1 MYKNNFT
8 RPAEGETPI
17 EIKIFNDFDQSQED
31 FWQYFTRLTPDRS
44 YQTDIFYFDDS
55 NSELPRKIEELRDMD
70 DSEIMDKIP
79 DGYTVHRS
87 VGYCQGDIAYVIYKE
102 PESMQMNQCID
113 SILWDVPVYIEIR
126 VGNEVL
132 ANGDLLEDSYKYSKE
147 EVISHYDD
155 PKVRQFLEE
164 HLPNSQSEIK

>member
-1 MYKNNFT
+1 MNKNNFT

-17 EIKIFNDFDQSQED
+17 EIKIFNDFDQSAQD
-31 FWQYFTRLTPDRS
+31 FAEFFTRLTPDRS

-55 NSELPRKIEELRDMD
+55 NSELPRKIEKLSDLD

-79 DGYTVHRS
+79 AGYTVHRS
-87 VGYCQGDIAYVIYKE
+87 VGYCQGDIVYVIYKGT
-102 PESMQMNQCID
+102 ESMQMNQCID

-132 ANGDLLEDSYKYSKE
+132 TNGDLLNDSYKYSKE

-164 HLPNSQSEIK
+164 HLPNSQSEI

>member
-8 RPAEGETPI
+8 RPAENETPI
-17 EIKIFNDFDQSQED
+17 EIEICNDFEQSAQD
-31 FWQYFTRLTPDRS
+31 FADFFTRLTPDRS

-55 NSELPRKIEELRDMD
+55 NSELPHKIEKLSDLD

-79 DGYTVHRS
+79 AGYTVHRS
-87 VGYCQGDIAYVIYKE
+87 VGYCQGDIVYVIYKGT
-102 PESMQMNQCID
+102 ESMQMNQCID

-132 ANGDLLEDSYKYSKE
+132 ANGDLLNDSYKYSKE

-164 HLPNSQSEIK
+164 HLPNSQSEI

>member
-17 EIKIFNDFDQSQED
+17 EIKIFNDFDQSAQD
-31 FWQYFTRLTPDRS
+31 FSEFFTRLTPNRR
-44 YQTDIFYFDDS
+44 YQASIYYFNDS
-55 NSELPRKIEELRDMD
+55 DSEIPPEIEELLDLD

-79 DGYTVHRS
+79 AGYAVHRS
-87 VGYCQGDIAYVIYKE
+87 VGYCQGDIVYVIYKGT
-102 PESMQMNQCID
+102 ESMQMNQCID
-113 SILWDVPVYIEIR
+113 SILWDVPVFIEIR

-132 ANGDLLEDSYKYSKE
+132 TNGDLLNDNYKYSKE

-164 HLPNSQSEIK
+164 HLPNSQSEI

>member
-1 MYKNNFT
+1 MKVNNFT

-17 EIKIFNDFDQSQED
+17 EIQICNDFSQSQED
-31 FWQYFTRLTPDRS
+31 FLTFFIPLTPNRQ
-44 YQTDIFYFDDS
+44 YQASIYYFDDS
-55 NSELPRKIEELRDMD
+55 ASELPPEIEELRDLD

-79 DGYTVHRS
+79 AGYTVHRS
-87 VGYCQGDIAYVIYKE
+87 VGYSQGDIVYVIYKE

-132 ANGDLLEDSYKYSKE
+132 TNGDLLDDTYNYSKE

-164 HLPNSQSEIK
+164 HLPNSQSEI

>member
-8 RPAEGETPI
+8 RPAENETPI
-17 EIKIFNDFDQSQED
+17 EIKIFNDYDQSSHD
-31 FWQYFTRLTPDRS
+31 FDDFFTRLTPDRS
-44 YQTDIFYFDDS
+44 YQTDVFYFNDS
-55 NSELPRKIEELRDMD
+55 DSEIPSEIKELRDMD

-79 DGYTVHRS
+79 EGYVVHRS

-113 SILWDVPVYIEIR
+113 SILWNVPVYIEIR
-126 VGNEVL
+126 VGNEIL
-132 ANGDLLEDSYKYSKE
+132 TNGDLLNDTYKYNKE

-164 HLPNSQSEIK
+164 NLPNSQAEI

>member
-8 RPAEGETPI
+8 RPAENETPI
-17 EIKIFNDFDQSQED
+17 EIEIQNDFEQSAQD
-31 FWQYFTRLTPDRS
+31 FAEFFTRLTPDRS

-55 NSELPRKIEELRDMD
+55 NSELPRKIEKLSDLD

-79 DGYTVHRS
+79 AGYTVHRS
-87 VGYCQGDIAYVIYKE
+87 VGYCQGDIVYVIYKGT
-102 PESMQMNQCID
+102 ESMQMNQCID

-164 HLPNSQSEIK
+164 HLPNSQSEI

>member
-1 MYKNNFT
+1 
-8 RPAEGETPI
+8 
-17 EIKIFNDFDQSQED
+17 
-31 FWQYFTRLTPDRS
+31 
-44 YQTDIFYFDDS
+44 
-55 NSELPRKIEELRDMD
+55 
-70 DSEIMDKIP
+70 
-79 DGYTVHRS
+79 
-87 VGYCQGDIAYVIYKE
+87 
-102 PESMQMNQCID
+102 MQMNQCID

-164 HLPNSQSEIK
+164 NLANSQSEI

>member
-8 RPAEGETPI
+8 RPAENEKPI
-17 EIKIFNDFDQSQED
+17 EIVICNDFEQSSQD
-31 FWQYFTRLTPDRS
+31 FADFFTRLTPDRS
-44 YQTDIFYFDDS
+44 YQTDVFYFNNSD
-55 NSELPRKIEELRDMD
+55 SELPPEIEELRDLD
-70 DSEIMDKIP
+70 DSDIMDKIP
-79 DGYTVHRS
+79 AGYTVHRS

-113 SILWDVPVYIEIR
+113 LILWNVPVFIEIR
-126 VGNEVL
+126 VGNEIL
-132 ANGDLLEDSYKYSKE
+132 TNGDLLNDMYNYSKE

-164 HLPNSQSEIK
+164 RLPNSQAEI

>member
-1 MYKNNFT
+1 MNKNNFT

-17 EIKIFNDFDQSQED
+17 EIEIFNFWDQSSQDFED
-31 FWQYFTRLTPDRS
+31 FFTRLTPNRR
-44 YQTDIFYFDDS
+44 YQASIYYFNGSD
-55 NSELPRKIEELRDMD
+55 SELPPEIEELSDLD

-79 DGYTVHRS
+79 AGYTVHRS

-132 ANGDLLEDSYKYSKE
+132 TNGDLLEDSYKYSKE

-164 HLPNSQSEIK
+164 HLPNSQAEI

>member
-8 RPAEGETPI
+8 RPAENETPI
-17 EIKIFNDFDQSQED
+17 EIKIFNDFDQSAQD
-31 FWQYFTRLTPDRS
+31 FAEFFTRLTPDRS

-55 NSELPRKIEELRDMD
+55 NSELPRKIEKLSDLD

-79 DGYTVHRS
+79 AGYTVHRS
-87 VGYCQGDIAYVIYKE
+87 VGYCQGDIVYVIYKGT
-102 PESMQMNQCID
+102 ESMQMNQCID

-132 ANGDLLEDSYKYSKE
+132 TNGDLLNDSYKYSKE

-164 HLPNSQSEIK
+164 HLPNSQSEI

>member
-8 RPAEGETPI
+8 RPAENETPI
-17 EIKIFNDFDQSQED
+17 EIEIINDFEQSSQD
-31 FWQYFTRLTPDRS
+31 FDDFFTRLTPNRR
-44 YQTDIFYFDDS
+44 YQADIYYFGD
-55 NSELPRKIEELRDMD
+55 EVPPEIEELLDMD

-79 DGYTVHRS
+79 EKYVCHRS
-87 VGYCQGDIAYVIYKE
+87 IGYSQGDIAYVIYKE

-132 ANGDLLEDSYKYSKE
+132 TNGDLLNDTYKYSKE

-164 HLPNSQSEIK
+164 HLPNSQSEI

>member
-17 EIKIFNDFDQSQED
+17 EIKIFNFWDQSSQDFED
-31 FWQYFTRLTPDRS
+31 FFTRLTPNRR
-44 YQTDIFYFDDS
+44 YQASIYYFNGSDS
-55 NSELPRKIEELRDMD
+55 EIPPEIEKLSDLD

-79 DGYTVHRS
+79 AGYTVHRS
-87 VGYCQGDIAYVIYKE
+87 VGYCQGDIVYVIYKGT
-102 PESMQMNQCID
+102 ESMQMNQCID
-113 SILWDVPVYIEIR
+113 LILWDVPVYIEIR

-132 ANGDLLEDSYKYSKE
+132 TNGDLLNDSYKYSKE

-164 HLPNSQSEIK
+164 HLPNSQSEI

>member
-8 RPAEGETPI
+8 RPAENETPI
-17 EIKIFNDFDQSQED
+17 EIEIQNDFEQSAQD
-31 FWQYFTRLTPDRS
+31 FAEFFTRLTPDRS

-55 NSELPRKIEELRDMD
+55 NSELPRKIEKLSDLD

-79 DGYTVHRS
+79 AGYTVHRS
-87 VGYCQGDIAYVIYKE
+87 VGYCQGDIVYVIYKGT
-102 PESMQMNQCID
+102 ESMQMNQCID
-113 SILWDVPVYIEIR
+113 SILWDVPVFIEIR

-132 ANGDLLEDSYKYSKE
+132 TNGDLLEDSYKYSKE

-164 HLPNSQSEIK
+164 HLPNSQSEI

>member
-8 RPAEGETPI
+8 RPDEGETPI
-17 EIKIFNDFDQSQED
+17 EIKIFNDFDQSAQD
-31 FWQYFTRLTPDRS
+31 FAEFFTRLTPDRS

-55 NSELPRKIEELRDMD
+55 NSELPRKIEKLSDLD

-79 DGYTVHRS
+79 AGYTVHRS
-87 VGYCQGDIAYVIYKE
+87 VGYCQGDIVYVIYKGT
-102 PESMQMNQCID
+102 ESMQMNQCID

-132 ANGDLLEDSYKYSKE
+132 TNGDLLNDSYKYSKE

-164 HLPNSQSEIK
+164 HLPNSQSEI

>member
-8 RPAEGETPI
+8 RPAENETPI
-17 EIKIFNDFDQSQED
+17 EIEIQNDFEQSAQD
-31 FWQYFTRLTPDRS
+31 FAEFFTRLTPDRS

-55 NSELPRKIEELRDMD
+55 NSELPRKIEKLSDLD

-79 DGYTVHRS
+79 AGYTVHRS
-87 VGYCQGDIAYVIYKE
+87 VGYCQGDIVYVIYKGT
-102 PESMQMNQCID
+102 ESMQMNQCID

-132 ANGDLLEDSYKYSKE
+132 TNGDLLEDSYKYSKE

-164 HLPNSQSEIK
+164 HLPNSQSEI

>member
-1 MYKNNFT
+1 MYKNNFV
-8 RPAEGETPI
+8 RPAENETPI
-17 EIKIFNDFDQSQED
+17 EIKIFNDFDQSAQD
-31 FWQYFTRLTPDRS
+31 FAEFFTRLTPDRS

-55 NSELPRKIEELRDMD
+55 NSELPRKIEKLSDLD

-79 DGYTVHRS
+79 AGYTVHRS
-87 VGYCQGDIAYVIYKE
+87 VGYCQGDIVYVIYKGT
-102 PESMQMNQCID
+102 ESMQMNQCID

-132 ANGDLLEDSYKYSKE
+132 TNGDLLNDTYKYSKE

-164 HLPNSQSEIK
+164 HLPNSQSEI

>member
-8 RPAEGETPI
+8 RPAENETPI
-17 EIKIFNDFDQSQED
+17 EIKIFNDFDQSAQD
-31 FWQYFTRLTPDRS
+31 FAEFFTRLTPDRS

-55 NSELPRKIEELRDMD
+55 NSELPRKIEKLSDLD

-79 DGYTVHRS
+79 AGYTVHRS
-87 VGYCQGDIAYVIYKE
+87 VGYCQGDIVYVIYKGT
-102 PESMQMNQCID
+102 ESMQMNQCID

-132 ANGDLLEDSYKYSKE
+132 ANGDLLNDSYKYSKE

-164 HLPNSQSEIK
+164 HLPNSQSEI

>member
-17 EIKIFNDFDQSQED
+17 EIEICNDFEQSAQD
-31 FWQYFTRLTPDRS
+31 FADFFTRLTPDRS
-44 YQTDIFYFDDS
+44 YQTDIFYFNGSDS
-55 NSELPRKIEELRDMD
+55 EIPPEIEELRDMD

-79 DGYTVHRS
+79 AGYTVRRS
-87 VGYCQGDIAYVIYKE
+87 VGYCQGYIAYVIYKGT
-102 PESMQMNQCID
+102 ESMQMNQCID

-132 ANGDLLEDSYKYSKE
+132 TNGDLLEDSYKYSKE

-164 HLPNSQSEIK
+164 HLPNSQSEI

>member
-1 MYKNNFT
+1 MNKNNFT

-17 EIKIFNDFDQSQED
+17 EIKIFNDFEQSAQD
-31 FWQYFTRLTPDRS
+31 FAEFFTRLTPDRS

-55 NSELPRKIEELRDMD
+55 NSELPRKIEKLSDLD

-79 DGYTVHRS
+79 AGYTVHRS
-87 VGYCQGDIAYVIYKE
+87 VGYCQGDIVYVIYKGT
-102 PESMQMNQCID
+102 ESMQMNQCID

-132 ANGDLLEDSYKYSKE
+132 TNGDLLNDSYKYSKE

-164 HLPNSQSEIK
+164 HLPNSQSEI

>member
-17 EIKIFNDFDQSQED
+17 EIKIFNDFDQSAQD
-31 FWQYFTRLTPDRS
+31 FAEFFTRLTPDRS
-44 YQTDIFYFDDS
+44 YQTDILYFNDS
-55 NSELPRKIEELRDMD
+55 DSEIPPEIEELLDLD

-79 DGYTVHRS
+79 AGYTVHRS
-87 VGYCQGDIAYVIYKE
+87 VGYCQGDIVYVIYKGT
-102 PESMQMNQCID
+102 ESMQMNQCID

-132 ANGDLLEDSYKYSKE
+132 TNGDLLDDSYKYSKE

-164 HLPNSQSEIK
+164 HLPNSQSEI

>member
-17 EIKIFNDFDQSQED
+17 EIKIFNDFEQSAQD
-31 FWQYFTRLTPDRS
+31 FAEFFTRLTPDRS

-55 NSELPRKIEELRDMD
+55 NSELPRKIEKLSDLD

-79 DGYTVHRS
+79 AGYTVHRS
-87 VGYCQGDIAYVIYKE
+87 VGYCQGDIVYVIYKGT
-102 PESMQMNQCID
+102 ESMQMNQCID

-132 ANGDLLEDSYKYSKE
+132 TNGDLLNDSYKYSKE

-164 HLPNSQSEIK
+164 HLPNSQSEI

>member
-8 RPAEGETPI
+8 RPAENEMPM
-17 EIKIFNDFDQSQED
+17 EIVIQNDFEQSAQD
-31 FWQYFTRLTPDRS
+31 FAEFFTRLTPDRS

-55 NSELPRKIEELRDMD
+55 NSELPRKIEKLSDLD

-79 DGYTVHRS
+79 AGYTVHRS
-87 VGYCQGDIAYVIYKE
+87 VGYCQGDIVYVIYKGT
-102 PESMQMNQCID
+102 ESMQMNQCID

-132 ANGDLLEDSYKYSKE
+132 TNGDLLEDSYKYSKE

-164 HLPNSQSEIK
+164 HLPNSQSEI

>member
-1 MYKNNFT
+1 MNKNNFT

-17 EIKIFNDFDQSQED
+17 EIKIFNDFDQSAQD
-31 FWQYFTRLTPDRS
+31 FSEFFTRLTPDRS

-55 NSELPRKIEELRDMD
+55 NSELPRKIEKLSDLD

-79 DGYTVHRS
+79 AGYTVHRS
-87 VGYCQGDIAYVIYKE
+87 VGYCQGDIVYVIYKGT
-102 PESMQMNQCID
+102 ESMQMNQCID

-132 ANGDLLEDSYKYSKE
+132 TNGDLLNDTYKYSKD

>member
-8 RPAEGETPI
+8 RPPENETPI
-17 EIKIFNDFDQSQED
+17 EIEICNDFEQAAQNFVD
-31 FWQYFTRLTPDRS
+31 FFIRLTPSRQ
-44 YQTDIFYFDDS
+44 YQADIYYFNDS
-55 NSELPRKIEELRDMD
+55 DPELPPEIKELRDMD

-79 DGYTVHRS
+79 EGYTVHRS
-87 VGYCQGDIAYVIYKE
+87 VGYNQGDIAYVIYKE
-102 PESMQMNQCID
+102 PESMQMNQYID

-132 ANGDLLEDSYKYSKE
+132 TNGDLLNDTYKYSKE

-164 HLPNSQSEIK
+164 HLPNSQSEI

>member
-17 EIKIFNDFDQSQED
+17 EIKIFNDFDQSAQD
-31 FWQYFTRLTPDRS
+31 FSEFFTRLTPDRS

-55 NSELPRKIEELRDMD
+55 NSELPRKIEKLSDLD

-79 DGYTVHRS
+79 AGYTVHRS
-87 VGYCQGDIAYVIYKE
+87 VGYCQGDIVYVIYKGT
-102 PESMQMNQCID
+102 ESMQMNQCID
-113 SILWDVPVYIEIR
+113 SILWDVPVYIEII

-132 ANGDLLEDSYKYSKE
+132 TNGDLLNDTYKYSKE

-164 HLPNSQSEIK
+164 HLPNSQSEI

>member
-8 RPAEGETPI
+8 RPAENETPI
-17 EIKIFNDFDQSQED
+17 EIKIFNFWHQSSQDFED
-31 FWQYFTRLTPDRS
+31 FFTRLTPNRRHQAS
-44 YQTDIFYFDDS
+44 IYYFNGSDS
-55 NSELPRKIEELRDMD
+55 EIPPEIEELRDMD

-79 DGYTVHRS
+79 AGYTVHRS
-87 VGYCQGDIAYVIYKE
+87 VGYSQGDIAYVIYKE

-164 HLPNSQSEIK
+164 NLPNSQSEI

>member
-17 EIKIFNDFDQSQED
+17 EIKIFNDFDQSAQD
-31 FWQYFTRLTPDRS
+31 FAEFFTRLTPDRS

-55 NSELPRKIEELRDMD
+55 NSELPRKIEKLSDLD

-79 DGYTVHRS
+79 AGYTVHRS
-87 VGYCQGDIAYVIYKE
+87 VGYCQGDIVYVIYKE

-132 ANGDLLEDSYKYSKE
+132 TNGDLLEDSYKYSKE

-164 HLPNSQSEIK
+164 HLPNSQSEI

>member
-8 RPAEGETPI
+8 RPAENETPI
-17 EIKIFNDFDQSQED
+17 EIKIFNDFDQSAQD
-31 FWQYFTRLTPDRS
+31 FAEFFTRLTPDRS

-55 NSELPRKIEELRDMD
+55 NSELPRKIEKLSDLD

-79 DGYTVHRS
+79 AGYTVHRS
-87 VGYCQGDIAYVIYKE
+87 VGYCQGDIVYVIYKGT
-102 PESMQMNQCID
+102 ESMQMNQCID
-113 SILWDVPVYIEIR
+113 SILWDVPVFIEIR

-132 ANGDLLEDSYKYSKE
+132 ANGDLLNDIYKYSKE

-164 HLPNSQSEIK
+164 HLPNSQSEI

>member
-8 RPAEGETPI
+8 RPAKGETPI
-17 EIKIFNDFDQSQED
+17 EIKIFNDFEQSAQD
-31 FWQYFTRLTPDRS
+31 FAEFFTRLTPDRS

-55 NSELPRKIEELRDMD
+55 NSELPRKIEKLSDLD

-79 DGYTVHRS
+79 AGYTVHRS
-87 VGYCQGDIAYVIYKE
+87 VGYCQGDIVYVIYKGT
-102 PESMQMNQCID
+102 ESMQMNQCID

-126 VGNEVL
+126 VGNKVL
-132 ANGDLLEDSYKYSKE
+132 TNVDLLEDSYKYSKE

-164 HLPNSQSEIK
+164 HLPNSQSEI

>member
-8 RPAEGETPI
+8 RPAENETPI
-17 EIKIFNDFDQSQED
+17 EIEIHNDFDQSSRD
-31 FWQYFTRLTPDRS
+31 FVDFFIRLTPNRS
-44 YQTDIFYFDDS
+44 YQTEVFYFNDS
-55 NSELPRKIEELRDMD
+55 DSELPSEIEELRDLD

-79 DGYTVHRS
+79 EGYAVHRS
-87 VGYCQGDIAYVIYKE
+87 VGYSQGDIAYVIYKGT
-102 PESMQMNQCID
+102 ESMQMNQCID

-132 ANGDLLEDSYKYSKE
+132 TNGDLLDDNYKYSKE
-147 EVISHYDD
+147 EVISHYED

-164 HLPNSQSEIK
+164 HLPNSQSEI

>member
-17 EIKIFNDFDQSQED
+17 EIKIFNDFEQSAQD
-31 FWQYFTRLTPDRS
+31 FAEFFTRLTPDRS

-55 NSELPRKIEELRDMD
+55 NSELPRKIEKLSDLD

-79 DGYTVHRS
+79 AGYTVHRS
-87 VGYCQGDIAYVIYKE
+87 VGYCQGDIVYVIYKGT
-102 PESMQMNQCID
+102 ESMQMNQCID

-132 ANGDLLEDSYKYSKE
+132 TNGDLLEDSYKYSKE

-164 HLPNSQSEIK
+164 HLPNSQAEI

>member
-8 RPAEGETPI
+8 RPAENETPI
-17 EIKIFNDFDQSQED
+17 EIEIHNDWDQSAQDFED
-31 FWQYFTRLTPDRS
+31 FFTRLTPNRS
-44 YQTDIFYFDDS
+44 YQTDVFYFNDS
-55 NSELPRKIEELRDMD
+55 NSELPRKIEKLRDLD

-79 DGYTVHRS
+79 KGYTVHRS
-87 VGYCQGDIAYVIYKE
+87 VGYCQGDIVYVIYKE
-102 PESMQMNQCID
+102 PESMQMNQWID
-113 SILWDVPVYIEIR
+113 SILWDMPVYIEIR

-132 ANGDLLEDSYKYSKE
+132 TNGDLLDDIYKYSKE

-164 HLPNSQSEIK
+164 HLPNSQSEI

>member
-8 RPAEGETPI
+8 RPAEGENPI
-17 EIKIFNDFDQSQED
+17 EIKIFNDFDQSAQD
-31 FWQYFTRLTPDRS
+31 FSEFFTRLTPDRS

-55 NSELPRKIEELRDMD
+55 NSELPRKIEKLSDLD

-79 DGYTVHRS
+79 AGYTVHRS
-87 VGYCQGDIAYVIYKE
+87 VGYCQGDIVYVIYKGT
-102 PESMQMNQCID
+102 ESMQMNQCID
-113 SILWDVPVYIEIR
+113 SILWDVPVFIEIR

-132 ANGDLLEDSYKYSKE
+132 ANGDLLNDSYKYSKE

-164 HLPNSQSEIK
+164 HLPNSQSEI